1 MIIKKYTIGILLLMI
16 PFSFSCH
23 INKQEKAI
31 QLAQTI
37 TESEIVE
44 YATKLTSPEFEGRLS
59 GSPGYLKSAE
69 WIASKFEE
77 WGIKP
82 AGDNGSYLQYFDN
95 AYTKVFDSG
104 NVSYQ
109 FKDIKG
115 TITEKTYSFPEEYYP
130 GQNSGSGTIEGDLVY
145 VGFGITAPELGY
157 DDYAG
162 IDVKGKILVFESGL
176 PVNGNIPEIE
186 KWVPYDYHQYKFKNA
201 IAHGAKGWLY
211 INKLANPNTSY
222 NKDIVY
228 AHIGDEAA
236 NDMFSA
242 SGKNYKEIREKI
254 VADLKPNSFEL
265 KGKATITANTQRF
278 EDSKSCNV
286 VGLIEGTDPALK
298 NEVIILGAHHDGVG
312 NLGKLLPS
320 ALDNASGVVD
330 IMAAAR
336 VLAQS
341 PIKPKRSI
349 LFIMFGGEECG
360 LIGSTFYVNN
370 PIFPKENVV
379 CMINLDMV
387 GNGTGLSL
395 WGGDSY
401 PEISKHFME
410 ANTNYIKR
418 TMKTSEAGPVKTR
431 PRTDGAVFTMNGY
444 KSFAIGT
451 TDGVKPVYYHHP
463 LDNVDALTP
472 DIMVDVSKMI
482 YFGLLGV
489 ANDEN
494 LKIQ

>member
-1 MIIKKYTIGILLLMI
+1 MEKLYILFTILVCFSISVYGQQLGNEELLNLANTVNEKEII
-16 PFSFSCH
+16 
-23 INKQEKAI
+23 
-31 QLAQTI
+31 
-37 TESEIVE
+37 E
-44 YATKLTSPEFEGRLS
+44 YATKLTSSEFDGRLS
-59 GSPGYLKSAE
+59 GSPGYMKSAE

-82 AGDNGSYLQYFDN
+82 LGDNGYYLQYFDN

-104 NVSYQ
+104 SVSYQ
-109 FKDIKG
+109 FNDITSK
-115 TITEKTYSFPEEYYP
+115 TTEKTYRFPEEYFP

-145 VGFGITAPELGY
+145 VGFGISAPELGY

-176 PVNGNIPEIE
+176 PVKGNIPDIE
-186 KWVPYDYHQYKFKNA
+186 RWVQYDYHQYKFKNA
-201 IAHGAKGWLY
+201 IAHGAIGWLY
-211 INKLANPNTSY
+211 ISKLANPNTSY

-228 AHIGDEAA
+228 AHIGDEVA
-236 NDMFSA
+236 NDIFNA

-254 VADLKPNSFEL
+254 AADLKPNSFEL
-265 KGKATITANTQRF
+265 KGMAKIAANTQRF

-286 VGLIEGTDPALK
+286 IGLIEGIDPILK
-298 NEVIILGAHHDGVG
+298 NEVIIIGAHLDAVG
-312 NLGKLLPS
+312 NLGKLLPG

-330 IMAAAR
+330 IMTAAR
-336 VLAQS
+336 ILVQS
-341 PIKPKRSI
+341 PVKPKRSL

-360 LIGSTFYVNN
+360 LLGSTFYVNN
-370 PIFPKENVV
+370 PKFQKEDVV

-387 GNGTGLSL
+387 GNGTGLAL
-395 WGGDSY
+395 WGGESF
-401 PEISKHFME
+401 PEISKHFTD

-418 TMKTSEAGPVKTR
+418 SMRTSEARPVKTR

-463 LDNVDALTP
+463 LDNVDGLTP
-472 DIMVDVSKMI
+472 DIMVEVSRMI

-494 LKIQ
+494 LKL

>member
-1 MIIKKYTIGILLLMI
+1 MVQT
-16 PFSFSCH
+16 
-23 INKQEKAI
+23 
-31 QLAQTI
+31 AQSI
-37 TESEIVE
+37 TESEILE
-44 YATKLTSPEFEGRLS
+44 YANRLTSEEFNGRLS
-59 GSPGYLKSAE
+59 GSPGYMKSAQ
-69 WIASKFEE
+69 WVASKFEE

-82 AGDNGSYLQYFDN
+82 MGDNGSYLQYFDN
-95 AYTKVFDSG
+95 AYTQVFDCGSV
-104 NVSYQ
+104 NYQ
-109 FKDIKG
+109 FKDETGK
-115 TITEKTYSFPEEYYP
+115 ITEKEYRFPEEYYP

-162 IDVKGKILVFESGL
+162 IDVKDKILVFESGL

-222 NKDIVY
+222 NKNIVY
-228 AHIGDEAA
+228 VHIGEEVA
-236 NDMFSA
+236 NDMFTA
-242 SGKNYKEIREKI
+242 SGKNYKEIRERI
-254 VADLKPNSFEL
+254 VVDLKPNSFAL
-265 KGKATITANTQRF
+265 KGRATIKANTQRF

-286 VGLIEGTDPALK
+286 IGLIEGTDPELK
-298 NEVIILGAHHDGVG
+298 DEVIIIGAHHDGVG
-312 NLGKLLPS
+312 NLGKLLPG

-336 VLAQS
+336 ILAQS
-341 PIKPKRSI
+341 PVKPKRSI

-360 LIGSTFYVNN
+360 LLGSTFYVNN
-370 PIFPKENVV
+370 PKFPKEKVV

-387 GNGTGLSL
+387 GNGTGLAL

-401 PEISKHFME
+401 PEISKHFQPS
-410 ANTNYIKR
+410 NSNYIKR
-418 TMKTSEAGPVKTR
+418 TMKTSEARTVKTR
-431 PRTDGAVFTMNGY
+431 PRTDGAVFTMDGY

-451 TDGVKPVYYHHP
+451 TNGVKPVYYHHP

-472 DIMVDVSKMI
+472 DIMVDVARMI

-489 ANDEN
+489 EN
-494 LKIQ
+494 N

>member
-1 MIIKKYTIGILLLMI
+1 MIQIILYTGIILLSWSL
-16 PFSFSCH
+16 FGNCQQ
-23 INKQEKAI
+23 NKADSILISISEK
-31 QLAQTI
+31 
-37 TESEIVE
+37 EIIE
-44 YATKLTSPEFEGRLS
+44 YATKLTSAEFDGRLS
-59 GSPGYLKSAE
+59 GSPGYLKSAQ

-82 AGDNGSYLQYFDN
+82 MGDNGSYFQYFDN

-104 NVSYQ
+104 SVSYQ
-109 FKDIKG
+109 FIN
-115 TITEKTYSFPEEYYP
+115 EKVNIVEKKYHFPEEYFP
-130 GQNSGSGTIEGDLVY
+130 GQNSGSGTIDGELVY

-157 DDYAG
+157 DDYEG
-162 IDVKGKILVFESGL
+162 IDVKGKILVFEYGL
-176 PVNGNIPEIE
+176 PVNGENKDIE

-201 IAHGAKGWLY
+201 IAHGAIGWLY

-222 NKDIVY
+222 NYDIVY
-228 AHIGDEAA
+228 AHIGDEVV
-236 NDMFSA
+236 NDIFNA
-242 SGKNYKEIREKI
+242 SGKNYKEIRENI
-254 VADLKPNSFEL
+254 VNNLKPNSFEL
-265 KGKATITANTQRF
+265 IGKVTITANTKHF

-286 VGLIEGTDPALK
+286 IGMIEGTDPTLK
-298 NEVIILGAHHDGVG
+298 SEVIIIGAHHDGVG

-336 VLAQS
+336 MLAQS
-341 PIKPKRSI
+341 PVKPKRSI

-360 LIGSTFYVNN
+360 LLGSTFYVNN
-370 PIFPKENVV
+370 PKFQKEKVV

-387 GNGTGLSL
+387 GNGKGLAL
-395 WGGDSY
+395 WGGESY
-401 PEISKHFME
+401 PEISKHFTY
-410 ANTNYIKR
+410 ANTHFIRR
-418 TMKTSEAGPVKTR
+418 TMRTSEARPVKTR

-472 DIMVDVSKMI
+472 DIMVDVAKLI

-489 ANDEN
+489 ANDDE
-494 LKIQ
+494 L

>member
-1 MIIKKYTIGILLLMI
+1 MVQT
-16 PFSFSCH
+16 
-23 INKQEKAI
+23 
-31 QLAQTI
+31 AQSI
-37 TESEIVE
+37 TESEILE
-44 YATKLTSPEFEGRLS
+44 YANRLTSEEFNGRLS
-59 GSPGYLKSAE
+59 GSPGYMKSAQ
-69 WIASKFEE
+69 WVASKFEE

-82 AGDNGSYLQYFDN
+82 MGDNGSYLQYFDN
-95 AYTKVFDSG
+95 AYTQVFDCGSV
-104 NVSYQ
+104 NYQ
-109 FKDIKG
+109 FKDETGK
-115 TITEKTYSFPEEYYP
+115 ITEKEYRFPEEYYP

-162 IDVKGKILVFESGL
+162 IDVKDKILVFESGL

-222 NKDIVY
+222 NKNIVY
-228 AHIGDEAA
+228 VHIGEEVA
-236 NDMFSA
+236 NDMFTA
-242 SGKNYKEIREKI
+242 SGKNYKEIRERI
-254 VADLKPNSFEL
+254 VVDLKPNSFAL
-265 KGKATITANTQRF
+265 KGRATIKANTQRF

-286 VGLIEGTDPALK
+286 IGLIEGTDPELK
-298 NEVIILGAHHDGVG
+298 DEVIIIGAHHDGVG
-312 NLGKLLPS
+312 NLGKLLPG

-336 VLAQS
+336 ILAQS
-341 PIKPKRSI
+341 PVKPKRSI

-360 LIGSTFYVNN
+360 LLGSTFYVNN
-370 PIFPKENVV
+370 PKFPKEKVV

-387 GNGTGLSL
+387 GNGTGLAL

-401 PEISKHFME
+401 PEISKHFTD
-410 ANTNYIKR
+410 ANSNYIKR
-418 TMKTSEAGPVKTR
+418 TMKTSEARTVKTR
-431 PRTDGAVFTMNGY
+431 PRTDGAVFTMDGY

-451 TDGVKPVYYHHP
+451 TNGVKPVYYHHP

-472 DIMVDVSKMI
+472 DIMVDVARMI

-489 ANDEN
+489 EN
-494 LKIQ
+494 N

>member
-1 MIIKKYTIGILLLMI
+1 MKKIFTLISIFVCFSISVYSQQSDNNELLNLANTVNEKEIID
-16 PFSFSCH
+16 
-23 INKQEKAI
+23 
-31 QLAQTI
+31 
-37 TESEIVE
+37 
-44 YATKLTSPEFEGRLS
+44 YATRLTSEEFGGRLS

-69 WIASKFEE
+69 WIASKFKE

-82 AGDNGSYLQYFDN
+82 LGDNGSYLQYFDN

-109 FKDIKG
+109 FKDVTGKLV
-115 TITEKTYSFPEEYYP
+115 EKSYSFPEEYYP
-130 GQNSGSGTIEGDLVY
+130 GQNSGSGTIEGELVY

-157 DDYAG
+157 DDYAEV
-162 IDVKGKILVFESGL
+162 DVKGKILVFESGL
-176 PVNGNIPEIE
+176 PVKGNIPEIE

-211 INKLANPNTSY
+211 INKLANPNTSH

-228 AHIGDEAA
+228 AHIGDEVT
-236 NDMFSA
+236 NEMFSA

-254 VADLKPNSFEL
+254 IADLKPNSFEL
-265 KGKATITANTQRF
+265 KGKAIITANTQRF

-286 VGLIEGTDPALK
+286 IGLIEGTDPVLK
-298 NEVIILGAHHDGVG
+298 DEVIIIGAHHDGVG

-336 VLAQS
+336 ILAQS
-341 PIKPKRSI
+341 PVKPKRSI
-349 LFIMFGGEECG
+349 MFIMFGGEECG
-360 LIGSTFYVNN
+360 LLGSTFYVNN
-370 PIFPKENVV
+370 SKFPKEKVV

-387 GNGTGLSL
+387 GNGTGLAL

-401 PEISKHFME
+401 PEISKHFTN
-410 ANTNYIKR
+410 ANDSFIKR
-418 TMKTSEAGPVKTR
+418 SMKTSEARPVKTR

-472 DIMVDVSKMI
+472 DIMVDVARMI

-494 LKIQ
+494 LKTQ